1 MQKLSKAEAGALG
14 IAKARNTIN
23 SLKKQ
28 RIEEYNKN
36 PSKCKYCK
44 KDLSYEDRK
53 KTFCNHTCS
62 ATFNNK
68 QRANLVIWSCY
79 GCGKEHNTLPYKVKK
94 YCNHSCQNLKI
105 KEDSFER
112 LKQGLISDRSLIRNI
127 LKREFGHKCFD
138 CNLTEWRGHP
148 IPLEVD
154 HIDGNAGNN
163 DYRNLRLVC
172 PNCHGI
178 TPTWK
183 GKNKGN
189 GRAARG
195 LPLN

>member
-14 IAKARNTIN
+14 IAKSRKTIN
-23 SLKKQ
+23 ELKQK
-28 RIEEYNKN
+28 RIDEYNNN
-36 PSKCKYCK
+36 PSICKCCNKS
-44 KDLSYEDRK
+44 LSYKNRK
-53 KTFCNHTCS
+53 KIFCNHTCS
-62 ATFNNK
+62 AIFNNK
-68 QRANLVIWSCY
+68 QRSEIVKWNCY

-94 YCNHSCQNLKI
+94 YCNHSCQNAKI

-127 LKREFGHKCFD
+127 LKREFGNKCFE
-138 CNLTEWRGHP
+138 CELETWRGYP

-163 DYRNLRLVC
+163 TYLNLRLIC
-172 PNCHGI
+172 PNCHSI

-183 GKNKGN
+183 GRNKGN